1 MRLNRNKKS
10 SDNSEQLIREILSI
24 ATLEAI
30 EFVNPE
36 YENRVFAVTD
46 YLSRLVNE
54 IPLDGLKKIAEDV
67 TTLANTK
74 LTEVLQLEKQLAL
87 PINDNNKGE

>member
-10 SDNSEQLIREILSI
+10 SDNSEQRIREILSI

-67 TTLANTK
+67 TTLAHTK
-74 LTEVLQLEKQLAL
+74 ITEVLQLEKQLTL
-87 PINDNNKGE
+87 PINDKNKGE

>member
-74 LTEVLQLEKQLAL
+74 LTEVLKLEKQLAL

>member
-10 SDNSEQLIREILSI
+10 SDNSEQRIREILSI

-74 LTEVLQLEKQLAL
+74 LTEVLKLEKQLAL

>member
-10 SDNSEQLIREILSI
+10 PDNSEQRIREILSI

-36 YENRVFAVTD
+36 YENRVFALTD
-46 YLSRLVNE
+46 YLSRLVKE

-74 LTEVLQLEKQLAL
+74 LTEVIQLEKQLAL

>member
-10 SDNSEQLIREILSI
+10 YDNSEQFIREILSI

-36 YENRVFAVTD
+36 YENRVFDVTD

-74 LTEVLQLEKQLAL
+74 LTEVLKLEKQLAL

>member
-10 SDNSEQLIREILSI
+10 SDNSEQRIREILSI

>member
-10 SDNSEQLIREILSI
+10 YDNSEQFIREILSI

>member
-10 SDNSEQLIREILSI
+10 SDNSEQFIREILSI

>member
-10 SDNSEQLIREILSI
+10 YDNSEQLIREILSI

-74 LTEVLQLEKQLAL
+74 LTEVLKLEKQLAL

>member
-10 SDNSEQLIREILSI
+10 SDKSEQLIREILSI

>member
-10 SDNSEQLIREILSI
+10 YDNSEQFIREILSI

-74 LTEVLQLEKQLAL
+74 LTEVLKLEKQLAL